1 MITVRSVVEFIFSRI
16 GWGWGVAPRKP
27 VLRMQNRGGEKNK
40 KLILLY
46 MKERIR
52 VGLVSVIDRKIIL

>member
-27 VLRMQNRGGEKNK
+27 VLRMQNRGGRK
-40 KLILLY
+40 KQKIDTAVH
-46 MKERIR
+46 EREN
-52 VGLVSVIDRKIIL
+52 